1 MSDDSSKPHPKSNL
15 KPFSG
20 PAGGWGALA
29 SSAAALIRSG
39 NPLTQV
45 RALTQ
50 VNQPD
55 GFDCPGCA
63 WGDPVHASSFE
74 FCENGVKAV
83 SWEATSRRCTPEFFA
98 AHPVSWLAEQDGHF
112 LERQGRLTHPM
123 RYDVESDR
131 YLPVSWEDAFALIAE
146 ELKALNH
153 PDEAVFYTSG
163 RTSNEAAFL
172 WQLFVRAF
180 GTNNLPDCS
189 NMCHEA
195 SGVALTETIGIGKG
209 AILLEDMEHADA
221 IFIFGQNP
229 GTNHPRMLGDLQKAA
244 ERGAKIVTVN
254 PLRERGLEKF
264 ANPKSPRDMLGGGG
278 TDLTHLYLQPQVGGD
293 LALLKGMMKVIV
305 AADDAARADGRDPV
319 IDWDFIEAHTDG
331 LDPLIAD
338 LKVESW
344 NRIIAQSGLSKA
356 EIEHAAEIYMT
367 AGAVICTWA
376 MGLTQHVRGVETI
389 QAISNLL
396 LLRGNIGRKGAG
408 PCPVRGHSNVQGDR
422 TMGITELPTTEFL
435 DSLKRVFDFEPP
447 RKPGVNTIEALEAM
461 GKREAKVLLA
471 MGGNF
476 AAASPDSEFTEAV
489 LSDLNL
495 TVHVSTKLNRSHII
509 HGKQALILPA
519 LGRTEIDEQKTGKQ
533 AVTVEDSMSMVHAS
547 AGFNRPASDQLRSEP
562 WIVAGIAKAV
572 LPQSTIPWDGFRD
585 DYRLIRDKIEQV
597 FTDFENYNANILR
610 EGGFWLGNSAKA
622 RKWETATGKANFVVH
637 DLPEKTQRESAQDT
651 TTERVFSLMTFRSHD
666 QYNTTI
672 YGPDDRYR
680 GIKGHRKVVF
690 IHPDDMVEAGL
701 AADDWIDLKTVSR
714 DGKDRI
720 LKQMKVVPYD
730 IPQGCL
736 GAYFPETNVLVP
748 LYAHGPRSGTPASK
762 DIPVTIRRADA
773 PTDPTD
779 PRVTGITLGEVAP
792 PPSSPQ

>member
-1 MSDDSSKPHPKSNL
+1 MADDQSKPKS
-15 KPFSG
+15 FSG

-29 SSAAALIRSG
+29 SSASALLKSG
-39 NPLTQV
+39 NPFTQV
-45 RALTQ
+45 RTLAR

-63 WGDPVHASSFE
+63 WGDPLKASSFE

-83 SWEATSRRCTPEFFA
+83 SWEATSRRCGPEFFA
-98 AHPVSWLAEQDGHF
+98 AHPVSWLAEQDGYF
-112 LERQGRLTHPM
+112 LERRGRLTHPM
-123 RYDVESDR
+123 RYDADSDR
-131 YLPVSWEDAFALIAE
+131 YVPVSWDDAFALIAK
-146 ELKALNH
+146 ELTALDD

-195 SGVALTETIGIGKG
+195 SGVALKETIGIGKG
-209 AILLEDMEHADA
+209 VVSLEDMEHADA

-254 PLRERGLEKF
+254 PLRERGLERF

-278 TDLTHLYLQPQVGGD
+278 TSLTHLYLQPQVGGD
-293 LALLKGMMKVIV
+293 LPLLKGIMKVV
-305 AADDAARADGRDPV
+305 VEADESARAAGKPSV
-319 IDWDFIEAHTDG
+319 IDWTFVETHTDG
-331 LDPLIAD
+331 IEPLIAD
-338 LKVESW
+338 LKAESW
-344 NRIIAQSGLSKA
+344 NRIIAQSGVSKA
-356 EIEHAAEIYMT
+356 DIEHAAEIYMS
-367 AGAVICTWA
+367 ANAVICTWA
-376 MGLTQHVRGVETI
+376 MGLTQHVRGVEAI
-389 QAISNLL
+389 QAVSNLL

-422 TMGITELPTTEFL
+422 TMGITELPTMEFL

-447 RKPGVNTIEALEAM
+447 REPGVNTVEALNLMAE
-461 GKREAKVLLA
+461 GKAKVLLA

-476 AAASPDSEFTEAV
+476 AAASPDSDFTYEA
-489 LSDLNL
+489 LRGLNL

-509 HGKQALILPA
+509 HGKEALILPA
-519 LGRTEIDEQKTGKQ
+519 LGRTEIDEQKTGRQ
-533 AVTVEDSMSMVHAS
+533 AITVEDSMSMVHS
-547 AGFNRPASDQLRSEP
+547 SSGFNQPASDQLRSEP
-562 WIVAGIAKAV
+562 WIIAGMARAV
-572 LPQSTIPWDGFRD
+572 LPQSRIPWEGFRD
-585 DYRLIRDKIEQV
+585 DYTLIRDKIEQV
-597 FTDFENYNANILR
+597 FSDFEDFNEKILR
-610 EGGFWLGNSAKA
+610 EGGFWLGNAASE
-622 RKWETATGKANFVVH
+622 RKWQTANGKANFVVH
-637 DLPEKTQRESAQDT
+637 DLPEKTLRESAQDRT
-651 TTERVFSLMTFRSHD
+651 TDRVFSLMTFRSHD

-690 IHPDDMVEAGL
+690 MQPADLIESGL
-701 AADDWIDLKTVSR
+701 EADDWVDLATVSE
-714 DGKDRI
+714 DGVERI
-720 LKQMKVVPYD
+720 LRQMKVVPYD
-730 IPQGCL
+730 IPKGCL

-762 DIPVTIRRADA
+762 DIPVTLSRAQP
-773 PTDPTD
+773 PTDLSD
-779 PRVTGITLGEVAP
+779 PRVIGITLGEVSP
-792 PPSSPQ
+792 PE

>member
-1 MSDDSSKPHPKSNL
+1 MSEDQDKSKS
-15 KPFSG
+15 FDG
-20 PAGGWGALA
+20 PAGGWAALA
-29 SSAAALIRSG
+29 SSASALLKSG
-39 NPLTQV
+39 NPLTQI
-45 RALTQ
+45 RTLAK

-63 WGDPVHASSFE
+63 WGDPLKASSFE

-83 SWEATSRRCTPEFFA
+83 SWEATSRRCGPAFFA
-98 AHPVSWLAEQDGHF
+98 DHPVSWLAEQDDHF

-123 RYDVESDR
+123 RYDADSDR
-131 YLPVSWEDAFALIAE
+131 YVPISWEGAFTLIAE
-146 ELKALNH
+146 ELQALDD

-195 SGVALTETIGIGKG
+195 SGVALKETIGIGKG
-209 AILLEDMEHADA
+209 AVSLEDMEHADA

-229 GTNHPRMLGDLQKAA
+229 GTNHPRMLSDLQKAA

-278 TDLTHLYLQPQVGGD
+278 TTLTHLYLQPQVGGD
-293 LALLKGMMKVIV
+293 LPLLKGMMKVV
-305 AADDAARADGRDPV
+305 VEADEAARATGQPAV
-319 IDWDFIEAHTDG
+319 IDWTFVETHTDG
-331 LDPLIAD
+331 LEHLIAD
-338 LKVESW
+338 LKAESW
-344 NRIIAQSGLSKA
+344 NRIIAQSGLSRA
-356 EIEHAAEIYMT
+356 EIEQAAQIYIE
-367 AGAVICTWA
+367 AGPVICTWA

-389 QAISNLL
+389 QAVSNLL

-447 RKPGVNTIEALEAM
+447 REPGVNTVEALNLMAK
-461 GKREAKVLLA
+461 GKAKVLMA

-476 AAASPDSEFTEAV
+476 AAASPDSGFTYEA
-489 LSDLNL
+489 LRGLNL
-495 TVHVSTKLNRSHII
+495 TVHVSTKLNRSHTI

-519 LGRTEIDEQKTGKQ
+519 LGRTEIDEQKTGRQ
-533 AVTVEDSMSMVHAS
+533 AITVEDSMSMVHAS
-547 AGFNRPASDQLRSEP
+547 SGFNRPASEHLRSEP
-562 WIVAGIAKAV
+562 WIISGIARAV
-572 LPQSTIPWDGFRD
+572 LPESRIPWDGFRD
-585 DYRLIRDKIEQV
+585 DYTLIRGKIEQV
-597 FTDFENYNANILR
+597 FSDFEDFNERILR
-610 EGGFWLGNSAKA
+610 EGGFWLGNAA
-622 RKWETATGKANFVVH
+622 ADRQWQTENGKANFVVH
-637 DLPEKTQRESAQDT
+637 DLPEKTLRESAQDRT
-651 TTERVFSLMTFRSHD
+651 TDRVFSLMTFRSHD
-666 QYNTTI
+666 QYNTTV

-690 IHPDDMVEAGL
+690 MHSDDLIESGL
-701 AADDWIDLKTVSR
+701 AADDWVDLHTVSE
-714 DGKDRI
+714 DGVERV
-720 LKQMKVVPYD
+720 LHQMKVVPYD
-730 IPQGCL
+730 IPKGCL

-762 DIPVTIRRADA
+762 DIPVTLRRV
-773 PTDPTD
+773 DPPRDLAD
-779 PRVTGITLGEVAP
+779 PRVTGITLGEPAAP
-792 PPSSPQ
+792 V

>member
-1 MSDDSSKPHPKSNL
+1 MSETADKPK
-15 KPFSG
+15 KFTG
-20 PAGGWGALA
+20 PAGGWAALA
-29 SSAAALIRSG
+29 SSAKAVIGSG

-45 RALTQ
+45 RTLTHL
-50 VNQPD
+50 NQPD

-63 WGDPVHASSFE
+63 WGDPRHASSFE

-83 SWEATSRRCTPEFFA
+83 SWEATSRRCGPEFFA
-98 AHPVSWLAEQDGHF
+98 AHPVSWLAEQDGYF

-123 RYDVESDR
+123 RYDAATDHYV
-131 YLPVSWEDAFALIAE
+131 PVSWEDAFALIAGV
-146 ELKALNH
+146 LTGLDDPN
-153 PDEAVFYTSG
+153 EAIFYTSG

-195 SGVALTETIGIGKG
+195 SGVALKETIGIGKG
-209 AILLEDMEHADA
+209 AVLLEDIEHADA

-254 PLRERGLEKF
+254 PLKERGLEKF

-305 AADDAARADGRDPV
+305 AADEAARTAGKPAV
-319 IDWDFIEAHTDG
+319 IDWTFVETHTHGIDA
-331 LDPLIAD
+331 LIAD
-338 LKVESW
+338 VKAESW
-344 NRIIAQSGLSKA
+344 NKIIAQSGLTQR
-356 EIEHAAEIYMT
+356 EIEQAAEIYI
-367 AGAVICTWA
+367 AADAVICTWA
-376 MGLTQHVRGVETI
+376 MGLTQHMRGVETI

-422 TMGITELPTTEFL
+422 TMGITELPAAEFL

-447 RKPGVNTIEALEAM
+447 RDPGVNTIEALERM
-461 GKREAKVLLA
+461 GSGKAKALLA

-476 AAASPDSEFTEAV
+476 AAACPDTDQTYAA
-489 LSDLNL
+489 LRGLDL
-495 TVHVSTKLNRSHII
+495 TVHVSTKLNRSHVI

-519 LGRTEIDEQKTGKQ
+519 LGRTEIDDQASGRQ

-547 AGFNRPASDQLRSEP
+547 AGFNRPASVHLRSEP
-562 WIVAGIAKAV
+562 WIVAGIARAV
-572 LPQSTIPWDGFRD
+572 LPDSRIPWEGFRD
-585 DYRLIRDKIEQV
+585 DYALIRDKIEQV
-597 FTDFENYNANILR
+597 FGDFENYNEKILR

-622 RKWETATGKANFVVH
+622 REWKTGTGKANFIVH
-637 DLPEKTQRESAQDT
+637 GLPDKTIREAAQ
-651 TTERVFSLMTFRSHD
+651 ERAASTVYSLMTFRSHD

-680 GIKGHRKVVF
+680 GVKGHRKVVF
-690 IHPDDMVEAGL
+690 MNPDDMTGAGL
-701 AADDWIDLKTVSR
+701 ADGDWVDLSTVSE
-714 DGKDRI
+714 DGRTRT
-720 LKQMKVVPYD
+720 LRQMKIVPYN
-730 IPQGCL
+730 IPLGCL

-762 DIPVTIRRADA
+762 DIPVTLTRAEPPA
-773 PTDPTD
+773 DPD
-779 PRVTGITLGEVAP
+779 SARATGITLSDVP
-792 PPSSPQ
+792 PPQ

>member
-1 MSDDSSKPHPKSNL
+1 MNMSDSNPKPKPKS
-15 KPFSG
+15 FTG

-29 SSAAALIRSG
+29 SSAAALLRSG
-39 NPLTQV
+39 NPLTQI

-63 WGDPVHASSFE
+63 WGDPRHASSFE

-98 AHPVSWLAEQDGHF
+98 AHPVAWLAEQDGHF

-123 RYDVESDR
+123 HYDPTTDH
-131 YLPVSWEDAFALIAE
+131 YNPVSWEDAFTLIAD
-146 ELKALNH
+146 ELNALEDPN
-153 PDEAVFYTSG
+153 EAVFYTSG

-195 SGVALTETIGIGKG
+195 SGVALKETIGIGKG

-278 TDLTHLYLQPQVGGD
+278 TDLTHLYLQLQIGGD

-305 AADDAARADGRDPV
+305 AADETARAAGRTPV
-319 IDWDFIEAHTDG
+319 IDWTFIETHTAG
-331 LDPLIAD
+331 IDPLIVD
-338 LKVESW
+338 LKSESW
-344 NRIIAQSGLSKA
+344 NRIIAQSGLTKA
-356 EIEHAAEIYMT
+356 EIEQAADIYMA
-367 AGAVICTWA
+367 AGSVICTWA
-376 MGLTQHVRGVETI
+376 MGLTQHVHGVETI

-422 TMGITELPTTEFL
+422 TMGITELPEAAFL
-435 DSLKRVFDFEPP
+435 DSLKRVFGFEPP
-447 RKPGVNTIEALEAM
+447 RAPGVNTIEALEAM
-461 GKREAKVLLA
+461 VSGKAKVLLA

-476 AAASPDSEFTEAV
+476 AAACPDSDVTYEA
-489 LSDLNL
+489 LRGLRL
-495 TVHVSTKLNRSHII
+495 TVHVSTKLNRSHVV

-519 LGRTEIDEQKTGKQ
+519 LGRTEIDEQKTGRQ
-533 AVTVEDSMSMVHAS
+533 AITVEDSMSMVHAS

-562 WIVAGIAKAV
+562 WIVAGIARAV
-572 LPQSTIPWDGFRD
+572 LPESRIPWEGFRD
-585 DYRLIRDKIEQV
+585 DYSLIRDKIEHV
-597 FTDFENYNANILR
+597 FADFEGFNEKILR
-610 EGGFWLGNSAKA
+610 EGGFWLGNAAKA
-622 RKWETATGKANFVVH
+622 RKWETPSGKANFIVH
-637 DLPEKTQRESAQDT
+637 DLPEKTLREASQDQT
-651 TTERVFSLMTFRSHD
+651 AERVFSLMTFRSHD

-680 GIKGHRKVVF
+680 GVKGHRKVVF
-690 IHPDDMVEAGL
+690 INPEDM
-701 AADDWIDLKTVSR
+701 
-714 DGKDRI
+714 
-720 LKQMKVVPYD
+720 M
-730 IPQGCL
+730 
-736 GAYFPETNVLVP
+736 
-748 LYAHGPRSGTPASK
+748 
-762 DIPVTIRRADA
+762 
-773 PTDPTD
+773 
-779 PRVTGITLGEVAP
+779 
-792 PPSSPQ
+792 